1 MRERIDF
8 TPDYGTKANHA
19 IIKVIGVGGGGG
31 NAVKHMY
38 KEGIIGVDFLI
49 CNTDRNALEASP
61 IPSKLILGE
70 SGLGAGANPDTARKY
85 ALESRDDIIDFIG
98 TETKMLFITAGLGK
112 GTGTGAAPVVAEIA
126 KEMGILTI
134 AVVTLP
140 FRFEGTTSAEYAQAG
155 VNELRNHVDSLII
168 IKNQNIIKYY
178 NDEELDKAF
187 GYADDVLK
195 NAVKCIAELITIN
208 LEQNIDFND
217 IKSIM
222 SQSGAAML
230 GIAEASGEN
239 RIDEVLENV
248 LHCPL
253 LTEEHISNAR
263 NFLFSISYGSEKKLR
278 IRELEKLTDKFEEL
292 KSQNSHVIWGRSED
306 PTLGEKIKL
315 SVIISKYSTAE
326 VKEFTSITQDTQPNT
341 QPIEGEKLPDAT
353 IVGQGTTAFEES
365 APKNMKSAI
374 EPVKE
379 QIEKIAA
386 KKIEEDD
393 FKFLEDVKF
402 GFQEKPEP
410 KITQKL
416 VAEPVLE
423 TTSLGFQAGPQQI
436 GHGYDSKYEDD
447 VQFSSLV
454 NEPAIQRFRQEDKV
468 DFQDKAL
475 LNNQPSS
482 YIIEDD
488 LHSFFKNLPD

>member
-1 MRERIDF
+1 MREKIDF
-8 TPDYGTKANHA
+8 TPDYGLKVTQS

-38 KEGIIGVDFLI
+38 KDGIIGVDFLI

-70 SGLGAGANPDTARKY
+70 SGLGAGANPEVARQL
-85 ALESRDDIIDFIG
+85 ALESREQIIEFIG

-112 GTGTGAAPVVAEIA
+112 GTGTGAAPIVAEIA
-126 KEMGILTI
+126 KELGILTI

-140 FRFEGTTSAEYAQAG
+140 FRFEGTTSTQFAEAG
-155 VNELRNHVDSLII
+155 VAELKKHVDSLII

-217 IKSIM
+217 ISSIM
-222 SQSGAAML
+222 RQSGAAML

-239 RIDEVLENV
+239 RIDEVIAGV
-248 LHCPL
+248 LRCPL

-263 NFLFSISYGSEKKLR
+263 NFLFSISYGSEQKLR
-278 IRELEKLTDKFEEL
+278 IRELDALANKFEEL

-306 PTLGEKIKL
+306 PALGNKIKL
-315 SVIISKYSTAE
+315 SVIISKYDTAE
-326 VKEFTSITQDTQPNT
+326 IKEYGSVGNVDNMF
-341 QPIEGEKLPDAT
+341 EGDKQRDAI
-353 IVGQGTTAFEES
+353 IVDKGTTSSSPS
-365 APKNMKSAI
+365 APINMEPLIKD
-374 EPVKE
+374 EPVVLRKDDDE
-379 QIEKIAA
+379 FGFLR
-386 KKIEEDD
+386 KIETYEPQR
-393 FKFLEDVKF
+393 EMVTEPAA
-402 GFQEKPEP
+402 GFTYGPQKIRSTYEP
-410 KITQKL
+410 K
-416 VAEPVLE
+416 
-423 TTSLGFQAGPQQI
+423 
-436 GHGYDSKYEDD
+436 YENDD
-447 VQFSSLV
+447 QFSFLV
-454 NEPAIQRFRQEDKV
+454 DTPAIQRLRQENKE

-475 LNNQPSS
+475 KDNHSS
-482 YIIEDD
+482 SLIIDD
-488 LHSFFKNLPD
+488 DIHEFFKNLPD

>member
-1 MRERIDF
+1 MREKIDF
-8 TPDYGTKANHA
+8 TPDYGSKVTQS

-38 KEGIIGVDFLI
+38 KDGIIGVDFLI

-70 SGLGAGANPDTARKY
+70 SGLGAGANPEVARQL
-85 ALESRDDIIDFIG
+85 ALESREQIIEFIG

-112 GTGTGAAPVVAEIA
+112 GTGTGAAPIVAEIA
-126 KEMGILTI
+126 KELGILTI

-140 FRFEGTTSAEYAQAG
+140 FRFEGTTSTQFAEAG
-155 VNELRNHVDSLII
+155 VAELKKHVDSLII

-217 IKSIM
+217 ISSIM
-222 SQSGAAML
+222 RQSGAAML

-239 RIDEVLENV
+239 RIDEVIAGV
-248 LHCPL
+248 LRCPL

-263 NFLFSISYGSEKKLR
+263 NFLFSISYGSEQKLR
-278 IRELEKLTDKFEEL
+278 IRELDALANKFEEL

-306 PTLGEKIKL
+306 PALGNKIKL
-315 SVIISKYSTAE
+315 SVIISKYDTAE
-326 VKEFTSITQDTQPNT
+326 IKEYGSVGNVDNMF
-341 QPIEGEKLPDAT
+341 EGDKQRDAI
-353 IVGQGTTAFEES
+353 IVDKGTTSSSPS
-365 APKNMKSAI
+365 APINMEPLIKD
-374 EPVKE
+374 EPVVLRKDDDE
-379 QIEKIAA
+379 FGFLR
-386 KKIEEDD
+386 KIETYEPQR
-393 FKFLEDVKF
+393 EMVTEPAA
-402 GFQEKPEP
+402 GFTYGPQKIRSTYEP
-410 KITQKL
+410 K
-416 VAEPVLE
+416 
-423 TTSLGFQAGPQQI
+423 
-436 GHGYDSKYEDD
+436 YENDD
-447 VQFSSLV
+447 QFSFLV
-454 NEPAIQRFRQEDKV
+454 DTPAIQRLRQENKE

-475 LNNQPSS
+475 KDNHSS
-482 YIIEDD
+482 SLIIDD
-488 LHSFFKNLPD
+488 DIHEFFKNLPD

>member
-8 TPDYGTKANHA
+8 KPNYGTEANHA

-49 CNTDRNALEASP
+49 CNTDRNALESSP
-61 IPSKLILGE
+61 IPSKLVLGE
-70 SGLGAGANPDTARKY
+70 SGLGAGANPDIARKY

-140 FRFEGTTSAEYAQAG
+140 FRFERNTSAEYAQAG
-155 VNELRNHVDSLII
+155 VNELRKHVDSLII

-178 NDEELDKAF
+178 NDEEVDKAF

-195 NAVKCIAELITIN
+195 NAVKCIAELITVN

-253 LTEEHISNAR
+253 LNEEHISNAR

-278 IRELEKLTDKFEEL
+278 ISELEILTDKFEEL
-292 KSQNSHVIWGRSED
+292 TSQNSHVIWGRSED
-306 PTLGEKIKL
+306 PTLGDKIKL
-315 SVIISKYSTAE
+315 SVIISKYSTAD
-326 VKEFTSITQDTQPNT
+326 VKEFTSVTPDTVTETVQDTQP
-341 QPIEGEKLPDAT
+341 IESEKLPDAT
-353 IVGQGTTAFEES
+353 IVGQGTTIFEKS
-365 APKNMKSAI
+365 APINMKPI
-374 EPVKE
+374 ITDE
-379 QIEKIAA
+379 QEN
-386 KKIEEDD
+386 KKSEVSDLD
-393 FKFLEDVKF
+393 FLNDENF
-402 GFQEKPEP
+402 GFQNKPEP

-416 VAEPVLE
+416 VSEPVLE

-436 GHGYDSKYEDD
+436 GHGYDSRYEDD
-447 VQFSSLV
+447 IQFSNLV
-454 NEPAIQRFRQEDKV
+454 NEPAIQRYRQEDKV
-468 DFQDKAL
+468 GFQEKAL
-475 LNNQPSS
+475 LNTPSPS
-482 YIIEDD
+482 YPIEDD
-488 LHSFFKNLPD
+488 LHSFFKDMPD

>member
-8 TPDYGTKANHA
+8 TPDYGSKTTQS

-61 IPSKLILGE
+61 IPSKLVLGE
-70 SGLGAGANPDTARKY
+70 SGLGAGANPEVARQL
-85 ALESRDDIIDFIG
+85 ALESKEQIIDFIG

-126 KEMGILTI
+126 RELGILTI

-140 FRFEGTTSAEYAQAG
+140 FRFEGTTSAQFAEAG
-155 VNELRNHVDSLII
+155 VTELKKHVDSLII

-195 NAVKCIAELITIN
+195 NAVKCIAELITVN

-217 IKSIM
+217 ISSIM
-222 SQSGAAML
+222 RNSGAAML

-239 RIDEVLENV
+239 RINEVLEDV
-248 LHCPL
+248 LKCPL

-263 NFLFSISYGSEKKLR
+263 NFLFSISYGSEQKLR
-278 IRELEKLTDKFEEL
+278 IWELEKLTDKFEEL
-292 KSQNSHVIWGRSED
+292 KSKNSHVIWGRSED
-306 PTLGEKIKL
+306 PTLGNKIKL
-315 SVIISKYSTAE
+315 SVIISKYDTADIKVFGSVGTAE
-326 VKEFTSITQDTQPNT
+326 GLYDGDRQ
-341 QPIEGEKLPDAT
+341 PDARSVD
-353 IVGQGTTAFEES
+353 IGTTVTS
-365 APKNMKSAI
+365 SSSPINMEPIIKD
-374 EPVKE
+374 EPVKS
-379 QIEKIAA
+379 IK
-386 KKIEEDD
+386 EEDD
-393 FKFLEDVKF
+393 FDFLNKRET
-402 GFQEKPEP
+402 PE
-410 KITQKL
+410 IRREMVT
-416 VAEPVLE
+416 EPVA
-423 TTSLGFQAGPQQI
+423 GFVAGPQRI
-436 GHGYDSKYEDD
+436 RSTYEPKYEDD
-447 VQFSSLV
+447 DQFSFLV
-454 NEPAIQRFRQEDKV
+454 DTPAIQRLRQENKE

-475 LNNQPSS
+475 QDNHSS
-482 YIIEDD
+482 SFILEDD
-488 LHSFFKNLPD
+488 IHEFFKNLPD

>member
-8 TPDYGTKANHA
+8 TPDYGTKATQS

-61 IPSKLILGE
+61 IPSKLVLGE
-70 SGLGAGANPDTARKY
+70 SGLGAGANPEVARRF
-85 ALESRDDIIDFIG
+85 ALESRDQIIDFIG

-126 KEMGILTI
+126 KELDILTI

-140 FRFEGTTSAEYAQAG
+140 FHFEGTTSAQFAEAG
-155 VNELRNHVDSLII
+155 VAELRKHVDSLII

-178 NDEELDKAF
+178 NDEELDRAF

-217 IKSIM
+217 ISSIM
-222 SQSGAAML
+222 KQSGAAML

-239 RIDEVLENV
+239 RIEDVIAGALR
-248 LHCPL
+248 CPL

-278 IRELEKLTDKFEEL
+278 ISELEKLTDKFEEL
-292 KSQNSHVIWGRSED
+292 KSKNSHVIWGRSED
-306 PTLGEKIKL
+306 PTLGDKIKL
-315 SVIISKYSTAE
+315 SVIISKYSTE
-326 VKEFTSITQDTQPNT
+326 NKEINSIDGHQSMF
-341 QPIEGEKLPDAT
+341 EGEKQQNAQ
-353 IVGQGTTAFEES
+353 IVDKGTTYFSTSSPLNMESEIKEEVNYLKKEDGPLGFLKNVEIETKKPLIAAEHEFSVLPTEES
-365 APKNMKSAI
+365 S
-374 EPVKE
+374 
-379 QIEKIAA
+379 
-386 KKIEEDD
+386 
-393 FKFLEDVKF
+393 
-402 GFQEKPEP
+402 GFATG
-410 KITQKL
+410 TQKIRSTY
-416 VAEPVLE
+416 EP
-423 TTSLGFQAGPQQI
+423 
-436 GHGYDSKYEDD
+436 KYEDD
-447 VQFSSLV
+447 NQFSFLI
-454 NEPAIQRFRQEDKV
+454 ETPAIQRLRQENKEE
-468 DFQDKAL
+468 FQNKAIQ
-475 LNNQPSS
+475 NNHASS
-482 YIIEDD
+482 FMMEDD
-488 LHSFFKNLPD
+488 VHEFFKNLPD

>member
-8 TPDYGTKANHA
+8 TPDYGSKTTQS

-70 SGLGAGANPDTARKY
+70 SGLGAGANPEVARQF
-85 ALESRDDIIDFIG
+85 ALESRDQIIEFIG

-140 FRFEGTTSAEYAQAG
+140 FKFEGTTSAEFAEYG
-155 VNELRNHVDSLII
+155 VNELRKHVDSLII

-195 NAVKCIAELITIN
+195 NAVKCIAELITVN

-217 IKSIM
+217 ISSIM
-222 SQSGAAML
+222 RQSGAAML

-239 RIDEVLENV
+239 RIEDVLASV
-248 LHCPL
+248 LRCPL
-253 LTEEHISNAR
+253 LTEEHISNAK

-278 IRELEKLTDKFEEL
+278 ICELEKLTDKFEEL

-306 PTLGEKIKL
+306 PTLGDKIKL
-315 SVIISKYSTAE
+315 SVIISKYTADIKESGTVVPIVEISEGDKLRNAE
-326 VKEFTSITQDTQPNT
+326 VVNIGNTITSPSSPINIKPIIQDELQEIKKEKDEFAFLNT
-341 QPIEGEKLPDAT
+341 PDNYST
-353 IVGQGTTAFEES
+353 RRERVEEPS
-365 APKNMKSAI
+365 MVS
-374 EPVKE
+374 PVSE
-379 QIEKIAA
+379 FA
-386 KKIEEDD
+386 
-393 FKFLEDVKF
+393 
-402 GFQEKPEP
+402 
-410 KITQKL
+410 
-416 VAEPVLE
+416 
-423 TTSLGFQAGPQQI
+423 AGPQKI
-436 GHGYDSKYEDD
+436 KSTHESKYEDD
-447 VQFSSLV
+447 ERFGFLV
-454 NEPAIQRFRQEDKV
+454 NTPAIQLLRQENKE
-468 DFQDKAL
+468 DFQNKSL
-475 LNNQPSS
+475 INNQPSS
-482 YIIEDD
+482 FIMEDD
-488 LHSFFKNLPD
+488 LHEFFKNLPD

>member
-1 MRERIDF
+1 MRERINF
-8 TPDYGTKANHA
+8 TPDYGDKAA
-19 IIKVIGVGGGGG
+19 QSIIKVIGVGGGGG

-61 IPSKLILGE
+61 IPLKLVLGE
-70 SGLGAGANPDTARKY
+70 SGLGAGANPETARRF
-85 ALESRDDIIDFIG
+85 ALESRDEIIDFIG

-140 FRFEGTTSAEYAQAG
+140 FRFEGTTSAQFAEAG
-155 VNELRNHVDSLII
+155 LTELKKQVDSLIT

-195 NAVKCIAELITIN
+195 NAVKCIAELITVN

-217 IKSIM
+217 ISSIM
-222 SQSGAAML
+222 KQSGAAML

-239 RIDEVLENV
+239 RIEEVIENV

-263 NFLFSISYGSEKKLR
+263 NFLFSISYGSERKLR
-278 IRELEKLTDKFEEL
+278 INELEKLTDKFEEL
-292 KSQNSHVIWGRSED
+292 KSKNSHVIWGRSED

-315 SVIISKYSTAE
+315 SVIISKY
-326 VKEFTSITQDTQPNT
+326 DTDSVVFKGVED
-341 QPIEGEKLPDAT
+341 ISEIYEGEKQPGAE
-353 IVGQGTTAFEES
+353 IVDVGTTAFS
-365 APKNMKSAI
+365 PSSPINM
-374 EPVKE
+374 EPVIVDE
-379 QIEKIAA
+379 TVIIEK
-386 KKIEEDD
+386 KEDP
-393 FKFLEDVKF
+393 F
-402 GFQEKPEP
+402 GFLNQSVP
-410 KITQKL
+410 
-416 VAEPVLE
+416 VAEARTVVLE
-423 TTSLGFQAGPQQI
+423 SVLVDEHVVAPQKI
-436 GHGYDSKYEDD
+436 SSTYDSKYEDD
-447 VQFSSLV
+447 QQFSILI
-454 NEPAIQRFRQEDKV
+454 ETPAIQRVRQENKE
-468 DFQDKAL
+468 DFQDKAMQ
-475 LNNQPSS
+475 NNRASS
-482 YIIEDD
+482 FMMEDD
-488 LHSFFKNLPD
+488 IHDFFRNLPD

>member
-1 MRERIDF
+1 MRERINF
-8 TPDYGTKANHA
+8 MPDYGSKVTQS

-38 KEGIIGVDFLI
+38 KDGIIGVDFLI

-70 SGLGAGANPDTARKY
+70 SGLGAGANPEVARQL
-85 ALESRDDIIDFIG
+85 ALECSEQIINFIG

-140 FRFEGTTSAEYAQAG
+140 FRFEGTTSAQFADAG
-155 VNELRNHVDSLII
+155 VAELKKHVDSLII

-178 NDEELDKAF
+178 NDEELDRAF

-195 NAVKCIAELITIN
+195 NAVKCIAELITVN

-217 IKSIM
+217 ISSIM
-222 SQSGAAML
+222 RSSGAAML

-239 RIDEVLENV
+239 RIDEVIEGV
-248 LHCPL
+248 LRCPL

-263 NFLFSISYGSEKKLR
+263 NFLFSISYGSEQKLR

-306 PTLGEKIKL
+306 PTLGNKIKL
-315 SVIISKYSTAE
+315 SVIISKY
-326 VKEFTSITQDTQPNT
+326 DTVDCKVFDTVDTGTMLYESDKQQN
-341 QPIEGEKLPDAT
+341 AT
-353 IVGQGTTAFEES
+353 IVDKGTTISSTSAPINMKPLVNEES
-365 APKNMKSAI
+365 NVSIKT
-374 EPVKE
+374 
-379 QIEKIAA
+379 
-386 KKIEEDD
+386 EDD
-393 FKFLEDVKF
+393 FGFLN
-402 GFQEKPEP
+402 KPETYKP
-410 KITQKL
+410 RNEMA
-416 VAEPVLE
+416 VEPIA
-423 TTSLGFQAGPQQI
+423 GFVAGPQKI
-436 GHGYDSKYEDD
+436 RSSYELKYEDD
-447 VQFSSLV
+447 NQFSFLV
-454 NEPAIQRFRQEDKV
+454 DTPAIQRLRQENKE
-468 DFQDKAL
+468 DFQNKAL
-475 LNNQPSS
+475 QNNCDSS
-482 YIIEDD
+482 FVIEDD
-488 LHSFFKNLPD
+488 LHDFFKNLPD